1 MPYIGDA
8 SWILLN
14 LTPASGPGFDKGFEW
29 QLRKTVRAKGRGWRT
44 MEGRKEIQEAQTAIN
59 LSDPVV
65 SPQRDSMQKFKES
78 VLRLKGIVQHFEKYT
93 WKYDVV

>member
-1 MPYIGDA
+1 
-8 SWILLN
+8 
-14 LTPASGPGFDKGFEW
+14 
-29 QLRKTVRAKGRGWRT
+29 

-78 VLRLKGIVQHFEKYT
+78 VLRLKGIVQH
-93 WKYDVV
+93 